1 MAICHFFFGK
11 DHLKADKVVADTLTR
26 NAAAGIKRPL
36 SLSQRSWRTHV
47 WLSKRLAVWWSVT
60 CMCRMEGRWLN
71 ALTRLQL
78 GTCDEMLINS
88 ISLGLG
94 IDQSTLVN
102 WSLGIKSSL
111 IDINSSFIESTGP
124 FLRTTCCRESRKM
137 EKSPPDGQ
145 TTWTSHNRWRGMMV
159 LQNSAFS
166 MVNGHEQACFRV
178 FWWVGRLLSS
188 PCQNSLIHKRI
199 VVDCVSQWSKP

>member
-1 MAICHFFFGK
+1 MSLIVKASCSLMICHLHVQDGGPVIECLDSPATRHLRRDANQLDFFGTW
-11 DHLKADKVVADTLTR
+11 DWPDANQLK
-26 NAAAGIKRPL
+26 
-36 SLSQRSWRTHV
+36 
-47 WLSKRLAVWWSVT
+47 
-60 CMCRMEGRWLN
+60 
-71 ALTRLQL
+71 
-78 GTCDEMLINS
+78 
-88 ISLGLG
+88 
-94 IDQSTLVN
+94 STLVN

-166 MVNGHEQACFRV
+166 MVNGHEQACLRV
-178 FWWVGRLLSS
+178 IWWVGRLLSS